1 MFAMTA
7 SGLESHSV
15 LWPSVNLI
23 TKRQGENRAVF
34 KKHGEEVQAAAAAG
48 VPLFSESA
56 LARQADPHLMKGR
69 PWGDF

>member
-1 MFAMTA
+1 MAGVTRRQMGGLVGAM
-7 SGLESHSV
+7 
-15 LWPSVNLI
+15 
-23 TKRQGENRAVF
+23 
-34 KKHGEEVQAAAAAG
+34 AAAAAG